1 MDFGR
6 KCTIMRG
13 IREMKVDVL
22 AKKVMVDPT
31 ILAAITKNE
40 LLATPALE
48 KRIRQALGWPP
59 EIDELLEIVVRA
71 TYANGETGEFR
82 KPLGFREA
90 AAAIREAGIIDYQP
104 EPEPT
109 PVVKPTTIKP
119 SQILKKKL
127 GRPRKVRPVT
137 ENVDDDLLGDDD
149 TQATELRGSVVG

>member
-31 ILAAITKNE
+31 ILSAITKNE

-71 TYANGETGEFR
+71 TYANGEGAKAEHFAT
-82 KPLGFREA
+82 P
-90 AAAIREAGIIDYQP
+90 AIAVAQTLIP
-104 EPEPT
+104 EPEP
-109 PVVKPTTIKP
+109 VVAPIVLKP
-119 SQILKKKL
+119 SQILKTHKKL
-127 GRPRKVRPVT
+127 GRPRKIRPVT

-149 TQATELRGSVVG
+149 AQTVELRGSVVG

>member
-31 ILAAITKNE
+31 ILSAITKNE

-71 TYANGETGEFR
+71 TYANGEGAKAEHFAT
-82 KPLGFREA
+82 P
-90 AAAIREAGIIDYQP
+90 AIAVAQTLIP
-104 EPEPT
+104 EPEP
-109 PVVKPTTIKP
+109 VAAPTTIRPLKP
-119 SQILKKKL
+119 SEILPKTHKKL

-137 ENVDDDLLGDDD
+137 ENVDDDLLGDDA